1 MDWAAEI
8 AALEAASA
16 AAPAAP
22 EAPPAAPVEVVS
34 TAEVAAAAQLGE
46 EDRALVRA
54 FVKSVKREDARA
66 LSQEIS
72 EQVETTT
79 GYPLI

>member
-8 AALEAASA
+8 AALEAAA
-16 AAPAAP
+16 AAAP
-22 EAPPAAPVEVVS
+22 EASVAAPPVEVVS
-34 TAEVAAAAQLGE
+34 TAEVAVAAQLGE

-79 GYPLI
+79 GYPLV

>member
-8 AALEAASA
+8 AALEAAA
-16 AAPAAP
+16 AAAP
-22 EAPPAAPVEVVS
+22 EASVAAPPVEVVS
-34 TAEVAAAAQLGE
+34 TAEVAVAAQLGE
-46 EDRALVRA
+46 EDRAWVRA

-79 GYPLI
+79 GYPLV